1 MESLDEI
8 KKLVNDL
15 LSSLNYSLY
24 SFKYN
29 EGRKS
34 GTLEIVVDRDE
45 DINIDDITEISNK
58 ISSLLDEHE
67 FNTVPYTLDI
77 SSLGIEKPI
86 DVAKLDKYVTKYVNV
101 HLSNPYKGLNTLE
114 GYLVNVSDEFVTI
127 EYKEKTRTITAVIK
141 RNAVDKARLAIKF

>member
-45 DINIDDITEISNK
+45 DINIDDITDISNK

-141 RNAVDKARLAIKF
+141 RDTVDKARLAIKF

>member
-86 DVAKLDKYVTKYVNV
+86 DVTKLDKYVTKYVNV

>member
-8 KKLVNDL
+8 KKLVNEL
-15 LSSLNYSLY
+15 LSSLNYSLF

-29 EGRKS
+29 EGKKS

-45 DINIDDITEISNK
+45 DINIDDITDISNK
-58 ISSLLDEHE
+58 ISTLLDEHE

-86 DVAKLDKYVTKYVNV
+86 DITKLEKYVTKYVNV

-127 EYKEKTRTITAVIK
+127 EYKEKTRTIVAVVK
-141 RNAVDKARLAIKF
+141 RDTVDKARLAIKF